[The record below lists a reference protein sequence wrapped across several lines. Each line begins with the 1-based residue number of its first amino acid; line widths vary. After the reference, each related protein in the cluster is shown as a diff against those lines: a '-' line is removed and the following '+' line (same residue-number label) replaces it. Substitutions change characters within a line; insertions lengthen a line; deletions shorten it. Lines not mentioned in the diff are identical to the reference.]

1 MVFNLP
7 ETLFQALVAIFYL
20 KNGQFE
26 TVLHCPEVLGL
37 QTQLILHLANLILK
51 TRLLSRQ
58 VVYLG
63 LLACVKLLHAVYSL
77 FEKVDLTL
85 ITSDFSLK
93 YLYFAFVFSFA
104 NTFFW
109 SKLNMFSTLK
119 RLLTSS
125 DFMLQKINLLFI
137 RWYFFSRFSEN
148 LIQPHNLP
156 WKSSINLFMFLIL
169 IR

>member
-1 MVFNLP
+1 VVFYLP

-26 TVLHCPEVLGL
+26 TVLHCSEVLGL

-58 VVYLG
+58 VVDLG

-85 ITSDFSLK
+85 VTSDFALK
-93 YLYFAFVFSFA
+93 YLYFAFIFSFA
-104 NTFFW
+104 NTFF
-109 SKLNMFSTLK
+109 
-119 RLLTSS
+119 
-125 DFMLQKINLLFI
+125 
-137 RWYFFSRFSEN
+137 
-148 LIQPHNLP
+148 
-156 WKSSINLFMFLIL
+156 
-169 IR
+169 